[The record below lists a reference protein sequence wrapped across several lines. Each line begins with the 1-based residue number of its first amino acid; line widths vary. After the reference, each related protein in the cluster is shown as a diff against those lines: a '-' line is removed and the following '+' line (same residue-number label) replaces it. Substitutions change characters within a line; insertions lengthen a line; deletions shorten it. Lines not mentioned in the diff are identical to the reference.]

1 MSENNNTRSSVI
13 CGLRYRNAP
22 AAIEWLCNVL
32 GFAKHAVYPGK
43 NGTIEHAE
51 LTLGGGMIMLGSV
64 RDNESA
70 RYIQQP
76 DEIGGMETRSEYLV
90 VPDADEV
97 YERVKKAGAEI
108 IREIQDQSYG
118 GRDFTCRD
126 PEGRVWSVGTY
137 DPWKAK

>member
-1 MSENNNTRSSVI
+1 M
-13 CGLRYRNAP
+13 RYRNAP

-32 GFAKHAVYPGK
+32 GFAKHAVYPGA
-43 NGTIEHAE
+43 NGIIEHAE

-70 RYIQQP
+70 QYMKQP
-76 DEIGGMETRSEYLV
+76 DEIGGMETRNEYLV
-90 VPDADEV
+90 VPNADEV

-108 IREIQDQSYG
+108 ILEIRDQSYG

-126 PEGRVWSVGTY
+126 PEERVWSVGTY